1 MYIKDAEW
9 SKTYV
14 FIKEKKNVGSKGK
27 ISGKMS
33 KFLTDTLAKMAQ
45 HIFAYFSVSEHSASF
60 SLLQQ
65 KHLFWL
71 RPGVPPPLFTDWV
84 IGFFLCLPLA
94 SAIRIYNIL
103 AQKFSGS
110 SPWCFMLLFSTFG
123 NGIKWL
129 QINKNRICI

>member
-9 SKTYV
+9 SKTYF

-45 HIFAYFSVSEHSASF
+45 HIFAYFFVSEHSASF

-65 KHLFWL
+65 KTPILVKA
-71 RPGVPPPLFTDWV
+71 RAPSPPVYGLGYRFFFTPSLSLSNKD
-84 IGFFLCLPLA
+84 
-94 SAIRIYNIL
+94 
-103 AQKFSGS
+103 
-110 SPWCFMLLFSTFG
+110 
-123 NGIKWL
+123 L
-129 QINKNRICI
+129 QNTCTKI